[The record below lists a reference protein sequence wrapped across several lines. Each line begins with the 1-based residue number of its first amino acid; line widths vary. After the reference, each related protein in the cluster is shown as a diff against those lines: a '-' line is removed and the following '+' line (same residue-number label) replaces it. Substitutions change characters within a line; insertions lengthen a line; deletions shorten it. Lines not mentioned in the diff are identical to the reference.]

1 MSVALFSPLP
11 PMHVMAMT
19 TFLLSI
25 AGRHRRRLS
34 TTSPASSASASS
46 IVWREVTGQ
55 HKLTIDGCA
64 PCRTKPWDWH
74 VTSRPFD
81 AAGYTWRI
89 TYFPNGN
96 SWVDDY
102 DDGGRRR
109 PTDLLA
115 FRFTLLDRAG
125 NAVPELSRGKEMCI
139 FCGETARRKGFHD
152 FARWADLQAS
162 GCILAGAGGEAD
174 RFTVQCDITVVRE
187 WTEDNVVG
195 GAGATGAAR
204 VVVPPPDLHYHLNN
218 LLWKKQGTDVTIHV
232 VDGGKDTT
240 YDAHGWLLAAR
251 SPVFEAEL
259 LAAAREKPSGRR
271 RIEVRGVDPGV
282 FKAMLHF
289 MYTDAL
295 PEPEPESTTTMVEE
309 EEGKQ
314 QADTAA
320 VAMAQGLLAAAHR
333 YKLERLKLMCE
344 AALLR
349 RVHVGS
355 AASSLAVAET
365 HGCRALKAACEEFI
379 ARPGN
384 LKAVMETEG
393 FQKIKAECPAALIE
407 FALKQ
412 LA

>member
-1 MSVALFSPLP
+1 MAMSVALFTPLP
-11 PMHVMAMT
+11 QVHIIATT

-25 AGRHRRRLS
+25 AGRHRRHLS
-34 TTSPASSASASS
+34 TTSPPASSASASASS

-55 HKLTIDGCA
+55 HKLTIDGYA
-64 PCRTKPWDWH
+64 PCKTKPWDWH
-74 VTSRPFD
+74 VTSRPFE

-96 SWVDDY
+96 SWVDDDYVSLYLDY

-115 FRFTLLDRAG
+115 FRFSVLDRAG
-125 NAVPELSRGKEMCI
+125 EPVPELSRGKEMCI

-152 FARWADLQAS
+152 FARWEDLQAS
-162 GCILAGAGGEAD
+162 GCLLAGGGD
-174 RFTVQCDITVVRE
+174 RFAVQCDITVVRE
-187 WTEDNVVG
+187 WTEDNGDGG
-195 GAGATGAAR
+195 GATEAAR
-204 VVVPPPDLHYHLNN
+204 VVVPPPDLHEHLNN
-218 LLWKKQGTDVTIHV
+218 LLWQKQGTDVTIHV
-232 VDGGKDTT
+232 VAGGGDSTAT
-240 YDAHGWLLAAR
+240 YDAHAWLLAAR

-295 PEPEPESTTTMVEE
+295 PEPEPET
-309 EEGKQ
+309 
-314 QADTAA
+314 TAA
-320 VAMAQGLLAAAHR
+320 VALAQGLLAAAHR

-349 RVHVGS
+349 RVDVGTV
-355 AASSLAVAET
+355 ASSLAVAEM

-393 FQKIKAECPAALIE
+393 FQKIKADCPAVLIE
-407 FALKQ
+407 FALKL